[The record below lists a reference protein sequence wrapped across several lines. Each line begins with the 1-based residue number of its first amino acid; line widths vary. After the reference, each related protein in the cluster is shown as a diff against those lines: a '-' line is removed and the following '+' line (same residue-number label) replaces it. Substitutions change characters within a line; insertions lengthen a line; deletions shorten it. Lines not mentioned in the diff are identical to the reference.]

1 MPPLMT
7 MTDNYDYVTYDSYE
21 SYSDCLYQDSFYPAD
36 QQLMSSSNYFLVS
49 SSLQQAPQQQ
59 PQTQLTTQRRKR
71 STRTTSTKPIAS
83 QITSLKLETVLM
95 PSSVSTLTSA
105 ASKKKPLPKIKS
117 ENMYNDECAQEKYQM
132 MKEKRSTDTQSTGL
146 KKSSTK
152 SQSSKLSSGKASIQD
167 DLDSS
172 CDEDNNDSKNM
183 SKDDESDHDEQEDP
197 KDYCKGGYHH
207 VNIGD
212 IYNDRYKVLRK
223 VGWGHFSTVWLSWD
237 TK

>member
-1 MPPLMT
+1 MT

-21 SYSDCLYQDSFYPAD
+21 SYGDCFYQDSFYPAD
-36 QQLMSSSNYFLVS
+36 QQLMSFSNYFLVS

-71 STRTTSTKPIAS
+71 STKTTSTPIAS
-83 QITSLKLETVLM
+83 QITSFETALM
-95 PSSVSTLTSA
+95 PSTLTSA

-117 ENMYNDECAQEKYQM
+117 DNMYNDECAQEKYQM
-132 MKEKRSTDTQSTGL
+132 MKEKRSTNTQSTGL

-152 SQSSKLSSGKASIQD
+152 SQSTKLSSGKGLIQD

-172 CDEDNNDSKNM
+172 CDEDNNDSKNK

-207 VNIGD
+207 VNIGE
-212 IYNDRYKVLRK
+212 ILNDRYKVLRK